1 MEMVIGTGSL
11 SEAWWARTKTA
22 AETQEAAYDSL
33 NREFESLD
41 LGVSESVAEY
51 FARVH
56 VILMKLTRHQ
66 VTTPA
71 REIKRRVQSGLAP
84 RFLHQVC
91 LYVMRSDF
99 DLSDLEAGIARAE
112 SFKSDQ
118 ERRNASATRWPLP
131 MRAAAEPGLEVEHV
145 GEAATADAQ
154 SSATTMVE
162 VATSKRII
170 HNRCIQGSSSAHST
184 INSRPNGSSSSGDIR
199 SRSRGGIRS
208 ISSTIPGPAG

>member
-84 RFLHQVC
+84 
-91 LYVMRSDF
+91 
-99 DLSDLEAGIARAE
+99 
-112 SFKSDQ
+112 
-118 ERRNASATRWPLP
+118 
-131 MRAAAEPGLEVEHV
+131 
-145 GEAATADAQ
+145 
-154 SSATTMVE
+154 
-162 VATSKRII
+162 
-170 HNRCIQGSSSAHST
+170 
-184 INSRPNGSSSSGDIR
+184 
-199 SRSRGGIRS
+199 
-208 ISSTIPGPAG
+208 